1 MLGGNLLSQKISI
14 AIDGP
19 AGAGKSTI
27 AKLLAQKLGS
37 IYIDTGAMYRAVALQ
52 AVREGIDTQDYKKIA
67 QLVKDIQINMELNE
81 TGQAI
86 YLRNENINHLI
97 RTQEISMGAS
107 NVAKVPEVRRK
118 MMEIQRKIAEQ
129 NNVVMD
135 GRDIGTCVLPQAEV
149 KIFLTA
155 SVDERA
161 KRRYNEL
168 SLKGNCIITLKEV
181 EEDIRFRDF
190 NDTTRE
196 LAPLKAAEDAKIVD
210 TTGKSINEVVDFI
223 LKEISILHKD
233 KVE

>member
-1 MLGGNLLSQKISI
+1 
-14 AIDGP
+14 
-19 AGAGKSTI
+19 
-27 AKLLAQKLGS
+27 LAQKLGS

>member
-27 AKLLAQKLGS
+27 AKLLAQKLGI

-52 AVREGIDTQDYKKIA
+52 TIREGIDTQDQEKIA
-67 QLVKDIQINMELNE
+67 QLVKDIHINMELNE
-81 TGQAI
+81 TGQVI
-86 YLRNENINHLI
+86 YLRNENVNHLI
-97 RTQEISMGAS
+97 RTQEISIGAS
-107 NVAKVPEVRRK
+107 NVAKVPEVRRR
-118 MMEIQRKIAEQ
+118 MVEMQRKIAAE

-135 GRDIGTCVLPQAEV
+135 GRDIGICVLPQAEL

-155 SVDERA
+155 SVEERA

-168 SLKGNCIITLKEV
+168 SLKDNCTITLKQV

-190 NDTTRE
+190 NDMTRE
-196 LAPLKAAEDAKIVD
+196 CTPLKAAQDAKIVD
-210 TTGKSINEVVDFI
+210 TTGKSIKEVVDLI
-223 LKEISILHKD
+223 LEEITKLHKS
-233 KVE
+233 KVK

>member
-1 MLGGNLLSQKISI
+1 
-14 AIDGP
+14 
-19 AGAGKSTI
+19 
-27 AKLLAQKLGS
+27 
-37 IYIDTGAMYRAVALQ
+37 MYRAVALQ

>member
-1 MLGGNLLSQKISI
+1 MSQKFSI

-27 AKLLAQKLGS
+27 AKLLAQKLGI
-37 IYIDTGAMYRAVALQ
+37 IYIDTGAMYRTVALQ